1 MLFLLAP
8 LLFLLLKGLFLVPPG
23 EATEVYYVIP
33 STDPPNCPGEP
44 CLPLDGYMDDPE
56 RYFSREMVN
65 ITLEFLPGLHTT
77 RHENVGISNLET
89 FKMAGIQD
97 VGDIII
103 CFSVVFT
110 NITQVLIETLTVSST
125 EGCSSPRI
133 SFAKIS
139 TIVIKSV
146 TGRQLGSSQ
155 TAALVKNSTDLHV
168 DCVLFPLGGTVA
180 VSGDSCVLVTAY
192 SNITVTNN
200 TIFANKQDTAITAY
214 SSIITL
220 SGNVAFL
227 NNTGTKGG
235 AMALYSSTLNIAS
248 NTSVYFH
255 NNVAREVGGA
265 IYVSKTKNPYNTHCF
280 YQLLDYVNTSEAYNV
295 RFKANRAETGGD
307 HIYGVNMKSV
317 CSVAYYNGS
326 SLGWIGETIKSYQA
340 MEYFFTFDTESISSI
355 SSDPRGIC
363 LCDTNGRPQCA
374 NSISN
379 IYLDREVRPGE
390 TFSLSVVIV
399 GGNFGTTTG
408 TVYADFLLPSSL
420 YTKVASLK
428 ADYQHAQWI
437 TNNKKCFNLQYTIYS
452 NHSHEPFILY
462 LTSTNELRSVVRNSF
477 SRKSDLEEDIS
488 TYHSTGVISDNL
500 LRTPIFLNI
509 TLLPCPPGFS
519 LMGDPPRCDCY
530 MYPEVAIYDVNCTKV
545 GTISWSGPLWIGIP
559 DKGIISI
566 NYQCPLDYCKPGH
579 KNVNFQN
586 DTDAQCAFN
595 RAGRLCGGCKEGY
608 SLAIGSSHCI
618 HCPNNNNL
626 ALLIFFAAAGFLLV
640 FFISVLN
647 LTVTQGMING
657 LIFYA
662 NIVWAYQDI
671 LFPQQ
676 VGETK
681 AFMIFQKTFIAWL
694 NLDFGIQ
701 TCFIDGLTAFWKTWL
716 QYVFPFYT
724 AGLFIIGLRYS
735 SKLSKLFGSRSVPT
749 LATLLFLS
757 HTKLLRT
764 IITSLELAHLTNF
777 PTNSTEYVWSID
789 GRLDYGRFPHI
800 FLLLAAIACLLLL
813 WMPYTA
819 LLFSMQWLRRI
830 SYFRISKWITRY
842 KPFFDAYYAPLKDQ
856 HHYWFGVLLLARGI
870 LLLIS
875 SLTAN
880 LNPAISL
887 FLLLGMATVLLCYMN
902 HVQIYKRKSVLIIES
917 AFLMN
922 LVLLVGGVMYY
933 RDAGNGHKV
942 TLIYVSVGLAF
953 VKFCGIAVWS
963 LILICLR
970 RRKSEQQLYSDIHSK
985 SEATRELRTEDTI
998 QGSGRFRDSI
1008 LEDAPLLCKSR
1019 LPTY

>member
-1 MLFLLAP
+1 MPVLHLDYRTQIDHVISSNKECTDLNYSITSIHT
-8 LLFLLLKGLFLVPPG
+8 
-23 EATEVYYVIP
+23 TETVTMFITPVHIETQRVRTIYA
-33 STDPPNCPGEP
+33 PNCGFYAPGGISSP
-44 CLPLDGYMDDPE
+44 CTEDD
-56 RYFSREMVN
+56 YCS
-65 ITLEFLPGLHTT
+65 HTT
-77 RHENVGISNLET
+77 P
-89 FKMAGIQD
+89 
-97 VGDIII
+97 
-103 CFSVVFT
+103 VF
-110 NITQVLIETLTVSST
+110 
-125 EGCSSPRI
+125 
-133 SFAKIS
+133 F
-139 TIVIKSV
+139 
-146 TGRQLGSSQ
+146 
-155 TAALVKNSTDLHV
+155 
-168 DCVLFPLGGTVA
+168 
-180 VSGDSCVLVTAY
+180 
-192 SNITVTNN
+192 
-200 TIFANKQDTAITAY
+200 
-214 SSIITL
+214 
-220 SGNVAFL
+220 
-227 NNTGTKGG
+227 
-235 AMALYSSTLNIAS
+235 
-248 NTSVYFH
+248 
-255 NNVAREVGGA
+255 
-265 IYVSKTKNPYNTHCF
+265 
-280 YQLLDYVNTSEAYNV
+280 
-295 RFKANRAETGGD
+295 
-307 HIYGVNMKSV
+307 
-317 CSVAYYNGS
+317 
-326 SLGWIGETIKSYQA
+326 
-340 MEYFFTFDTESISSI
+340 
-355 SSDPRGIC
+355 
-363 LCDTNGRPQCA
+363 
-374 NSISN
+374 
-379 IYLDREVRPGE
+379 
-390 TFSLSVVIV
+390 
-399 GGNFGTTTG
+399 
-408 TVYADFLLPSSL
+408 
-420 YTKVASLK
+420 
-428 ADYQHAQWI
+428 
-437 TNNKKCFNLQYTIYS
+437 
-452 NHSHEPFILY
+452 
-462 LTSTNELRSVVRNSF
+462 
-477 SRKSDLEEDIS
+477 
-488 TYHSTGVISDNL
+488 
-500 LRTPIFLNI
+500 NI
-509 TLLPCPPGFS
+509 TLLPCPPGFAD
-519 LMGDPPRCDCY
+519 LDQHCDCY
-530 MYPEVAIYDVNCTKV
+530 LAIFEDCSIINGTSFFKWNTNVWVNTNKDGVIYDTHC
-545 GTISWSGPLWIGIP
+545 L
-559 DKGIISI
+559 
-566 NYQCPLDYCKPGH
+566 LDYCCSSVTGKWIDL
-579 KNVNFQN
+579 QN
-586 DTDAQCAFN
+586 DPDSQCAFN

-626 ALLIFFAAAGFLLV
+626 ALVIFFVAAGFLLV
-640 FFISVLN
+640 FIISVLN

-681 AFMIFQKTFIAWL
+681 TFMIFQKAFIAWL

-735 SKLSKLFGSRSVPT
+735 SKLSKLFGGRSVPT